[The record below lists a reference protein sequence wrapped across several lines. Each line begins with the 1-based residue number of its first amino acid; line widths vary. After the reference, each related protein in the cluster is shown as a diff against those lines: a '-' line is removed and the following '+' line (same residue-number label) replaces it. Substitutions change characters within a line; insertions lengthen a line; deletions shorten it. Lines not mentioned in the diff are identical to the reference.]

1 MATPEQPAYRKAVF
15 EARAHA
21 REGAVAWA
29 RERRKRFSIWAGFG
43 LSFVLLG
50 GVTGGY
56 MALDRV
62 SAGAAGRSVAI
73 PLAGPSADRTP
84 ERAPA
89 RRGAVRLALAEMTG
103 LQIALPP
110 LGPPLGPPLAPPLAV
125 PEAPAA
131 GFETQRLLLG
141 GVLAQLSDTVRNPPR
156 NPPTTSWRRSRWAT
170 TSRS

>member
-73 PLAGPSADRTP
+73 PLAGPLAGPSASRTP

-110 LGPPLGPPLAPPLAV
+110 LGPPLAPPLAV

-131 GFETQRLLLG
+131 GSETQRLLLG

-156 NPPTTSWRRSRWAT
+156 NPPARNP
-170 TSRS
+170 